1 MIFLSHSWS
10 KTTGG
15 KNIHDIVSRI
25 NNHIKL
31 QEPTW
36 FDEEQIVYDIDGSI
50 VRGITKCSMF
60 VSFLTKSYIDK
71 VCDAECNSRVRDN
84 CYKEF
89 SYAQLCKKPCVA
101 VILEKELLN
110 VSNWRPGIVKLY
122 LGNKLYIDGTS
133 LKPCEISN
141 KILERYGKISSP
153 RFITNRHGNNFS
165 FGFSPKLFCRAK
177 SKKIKVSNPPKIKT
191 MIYI

>member
-60 VSFLTKSYIDK
+60 VSFLSPLIP
-71 VCDAECNSRVRDN
+71 VMA
-84 CYKEF
+84 F
-89 SYAQLCKKPCVA
+89 S
-101 VILEKELLN
+101 LEMFLGRYVFDPIE
-110 VSNWRPGIVKLY
+110 LY
-122 LGNKLYIDGTS
+122 LLLALALVIIAAAINKV
-133 LKPCEISN
+133 
-141 KILERYGKISSP
+141 
-153 RFITNRHGNNFS
+153 
-165 FGFSPKLFCRAK
+165 LFQASQ
-177 SKKIKVSNPPKIKT
+177 SK
-191 MIYI
+191 